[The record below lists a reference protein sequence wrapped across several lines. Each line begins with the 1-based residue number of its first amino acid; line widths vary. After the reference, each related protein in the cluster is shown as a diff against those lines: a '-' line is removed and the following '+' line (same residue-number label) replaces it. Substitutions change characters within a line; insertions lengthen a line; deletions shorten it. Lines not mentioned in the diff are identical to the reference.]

1 MAKVCLDSLLKYPL
15 PLTVNQC
22 CVGDE
27 LNPTH
32 TISMLDKDKPAG
44 HMPTCAG
51 VQKKGQ
57 TMENKRGV
65 GTPSAYQR
73 HSKRG
78 AHMGRSAAAEWRT
91 SGHKLGAGWEL
102 LTPPS
107 TPHPPAAS
115 SSTTFFLSNLSFV
128 FLDFIFASC
137 RQLWPQTLDSNP
149 QQPVIRHA
157 PPPTKKKYKINDI
170 QMQKGKKQ
178 KLEYNYPIL
187 QTSII

>member
-15 PLTVNQC
+15 PLTVKQC

-27 LNPTH
+27 LNPTY

-44 HMPTCAG
+44 HMPTCGG

-78 AHMGRSAAAEWRT
+78 AHMGRSAAAE
-91 SGHKLGAGWEL
+91 
-102 LTPPS
+102 
-107 TPHPPAAS
+107 
-115 SSTTFFLSNLSFV
+115 
-128 FLDFIFASC
+128 
-137 RQLWPQTLDSNP
+137 
-149 QQPVIRHA
+149 
-157 PPPTKKKYKINDI
+157 
-170 QMQKGKKQ
+170 
-178 KLEYNYPIL
+178 
-187 QTSII
+187 